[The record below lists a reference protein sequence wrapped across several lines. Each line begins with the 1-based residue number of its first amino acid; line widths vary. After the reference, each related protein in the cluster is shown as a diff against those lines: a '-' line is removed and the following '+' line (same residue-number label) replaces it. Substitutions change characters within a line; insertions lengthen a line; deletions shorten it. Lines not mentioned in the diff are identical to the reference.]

1 MTNRQSF
8 NSGLLLIALGV
19 IVFFANFGLFNGM
32 EGIIGAAVLS
42 TGGFLFSRVYVNNQ
56 KHIWALLIAFGFF
69 ASAVAAI
76 SGAMAGAY
84 FLAVLGSGFA
94 LSYFRNKKHWWAI
107 IPAGVLASLAII
119 VGIDEKLPFL
129 DDLIPAILFTGI
141 AATFAFLYYLPEGGK
156 RWAIYP
162 AVGAIIIAIIS
173 SSVSGTWLLPV
184 ILIAVGAYL
193 LRGNN
198 FLTDFFNNRELKPT
212 ETVSSKR
219 VETTQPV
226 KESFIESQA
235 GS

>member
-1 MTNRQSF
+1 MTNRHSS

-19 IVFFANFGLFNGM
+19 IVFFANFGLFNGL

-42 TGGFLFSRVYVNNQ
+42 TGGFLFSRIYVNNQ
-56 KHIWALLIAFGFF
+56 KQIWALLIAFGFF

-84 FLAVLGSGFA
+84 FLAVLGAGFA
-94 LSYFRNKKHWWAI
+94 LSYFRNKNHWWAI

-119 VGIDEKLPFL
+119 VGIGEKLPFL
-129 DDLIPAILFTGI
+129 DAFIPPILFTGI

-162 AVGAIIIAIIS
+162 AIGAIATAIIS
-173 SSVSGTWLLPV
+173 SSFSGTWFLPV
-184 ILIAVGAYL
+184 ILIGLGAYL

-198 FLTDFFNNRELKPT
+198 VLTAFFDKRELNTT
-212 ETVSSKR
+212 ETVNSNL
-219 VETTQPV
+219 
-226 KESFIESQA
+226 KEYREPMAEPLIKSQA
-235 GS
+235 SS